1 MSKQTDRRK
10 LFEQCIESCAES
22 MYRVAFRL
30 TGDSAL
36 ARDLVQETSLAA
48 WKNLDSLR
56 DPARIRGW
64 MFSIL
69 RNQYSKLVRK
79 EMKAPRG
86 TQGIEDMAE
95 QKKTNNE
102 ELQQTVQLSISE
114 LDEKHRMPLLLVSM
128 EGFSVEQAAEILGVP
143 RGTVLSRLSRA
154 RGKLKEIL
162 KRNGIVSL
170 AE

>member
-1 MSKQTDRRK
+1 
-10 LFEQCIESCAES
+10 
-22 MYRVAFRL
+22 
-30 TGDSAL
+30 
-36 ARDLVQETSLAA
+36 
-48 WKNLDSLR
+48 
-56 DPARIRGW
+56 
-64 MFSIL
+64 
-69 RNQYSKLVRK
+69 
-79 EMKAPRG
+79 
-86 TQGIEDMAE
+86 MAE
-95 QKKTNNE
+95 QKKTNKE